1 MRFRHKPPTPIS
13 LDITPLVDVVFT
25 LVIFFMI
32 TTTFSSVSG
41 IKMDLPE
48 ASTTEAAKSDKQV
61 TVTVTR
67 TGQYFIQGE
76 SVLDDQLESR
86 LLNAV
91 KGEPNQLIVVQVDK
105 ASQFDPVVKVLDSA
119 RKLGLTRL
127 AIAAKPTSEKEGKP

>member
-1 MRFRHKPPTPIS
+1 MRFRHKPPTPVS

-48 ASTTEAAKSDKQV
+48 ASTTEAAKTDKQV
-61 TVTVTR
+61 TVTVSR
-67 TGQYFIQGE
+67 AGQFFIQGE
-76 SVLDDQLESR
+76 SVAEDQLEPR

-105 ASQFDPVVKVLDSA
+105 ESHFDPVVKVLDTA

-127 AIAAKPTSEKEGKP
+127 AIAAKPTTDKEAKQ